1 MARAP
6 AGRGLRRAAAALG
19 RIGHLRSDM
28 AEIDGAVPVIVQP
41 PAIAPAAGPV
51 GTAFT
56 LIPPL
61 AEGAPIP
68 AVSLG
73 ALTLAGVDVRAQV
86 TGRRIVALSPG
97 ALIAVWHAANGVLP
111 HATAAAVAEVAP
123 DGTGG
128 FSRGFGAGFNRI

>member
-1 MARAP
+1 
-6 AGRGLRRAAAALG
+6 LRRAAAALG

-28 AEIDGAVPVIVQP
+28 AALDGAAPDIVQP
-41 PAIAPAAGPV
+41 PSIAPAAGPV

-73 ALTLAGVDVRAQV
+73 ALTLGGVDVRAQV
-86 TGRRIVALSPG
+86 TGRRIVALAPG
-97 ALIAVWHAANGVLP
+97 PLIAVWHAANGVLP
-111 HATAAAVAEVAP
+111 HATAAAQAEVGQA
-123 DGTGG
+123 GAGG
-128 FSRGFGAGFNRI
+128 FSRGFGPGFNI